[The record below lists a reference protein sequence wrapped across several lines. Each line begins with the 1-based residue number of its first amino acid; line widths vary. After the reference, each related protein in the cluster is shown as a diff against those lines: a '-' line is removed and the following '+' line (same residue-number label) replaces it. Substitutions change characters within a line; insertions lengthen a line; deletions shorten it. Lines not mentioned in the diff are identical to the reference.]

1 MVAHRSGRDRHGS
14 PPPFPKIVAAAPAGN
29 GTGVRRDGRANAPL
43 MSLPAGF
50 ALGQYRIV
58 ARIGRGGM
66 ATVYKAHHTALDRN
80 VAIKVLPD
88 FFAEDEVYRERFQQE
103 ARSVA
108 RLKHANILNVFDFG
122 QEHGIT
128 YLVLELVE
136 GGTLAERLGR
146 PIELEDVVRTLRP
159 IASALDHAHAQGVL
173 HRDVKPSNILIHR
186 DGTPVLADFGLAKMA
201 DSLRSLTATGTVMG
215 TPEYMSP
222 EQGAGEA
229 LGPASDRYS
238 LAVVAYEMLTGRVPF
253 QAETPAAVLLL
264 HINKAVPPTRELSG
278 ELSGHIEA
286 ALRKGLAKSP
296 LDRFDSAT
304 QFVTALIPAAWV
316 RRGADG
322 IVLARPPQMAKMVAR
337 QLPSVLVVDDGAAN
351 RELIE
356 ACLADVACEVRL
368 AQDGPSALAAIESAA
383 PDLVLLDVQMPGM
396 DGYAVCKRIKANP
409 ALRLVPVVMITAL
422 DRSEDRILA
431 LEAGADD
438 FMSKPVERLELV
450 ARVRSALRLKT
461 VYDRLDS
468 AEQVIFSLAAAVE
481 AKDSYTERHT
491 NRVAESAR
499 YLGMRLGL
507 PEEDLDALYR
517 GGIIHDI
524 GKIGVPDAVL
534 LKPGSLDANEIVL
547 MRAHPEIGENIVRPL
562 RSGSDLLPIIRH
574 HHEAYDGRGYPDGLA
589 GTAIPL
595 LARIVSVC
603 DAFDA
608 LTNDRPYRKRLSERE
623 AIAILSGGAG
633 RQWDPQL
640 VSLLTGEIPALHRL
654 GAA

>member
-1 MVAHRSGRDRHGS
+1 
-14 PPPFPKIVAAAPAGN
+14 
-29 GTGVRRDGRANAPL
+29 

-58 ARIGRGGM
+58 APIGRGGM
-66 ATVYKAHHTALDRN
+66 ATVYKAHHPGLDRD
-80 VAIKVLPD
+80 VAIKVLPE
-88 FFAEDEVYRERFQQE
+88 FFAEDEGYRERFQQE

-108 RLKHANILNVFDFG
+108 RLKHPNILNVFDFG

-146 PIELEDVVRTLRP
+146 PMDLEDVVRILRP
-159 IASALDHAHAQGVL
+159 IASALDHAHAQGIL
-173 HRDVKPSNILIHR
+173 HRDIKPSNILIHR

-201 DSLRSLTATGTVMG
+201 DSVRKLTATGMVLG

-222 EQGAGEA
+222 EQSSGGAI
-229 LGPASDRYS
+229 GPASDRYS
-238 LAVVAYEMLTGRVPF
+238 FAVVAYEMLTGRVPF
-253 QAETPAAVLLL
+253 QADTPAAVLLS
-264 HINKAVPPTRELSG
+264 HINKAVPPTRELAG
-278 ELSGHIEA
+278 ELSGHIED
-286 ALRKGLAKSP
+286 ALRKALAKAP
-296 LDRFDSAT
+296 LERFDSAT
-304 QFVTALIPAAWV
+304 QFVAALTPAAWV
-316 RRGADG
+316 HRERPDS
-322 IVLARPPQMAKMVAR
+322 IVLARPQHRATAAR
-337 QLPSVLVVDDGAAN
+337 RRVPSVLVVDDSAAN

-356 ACLADVACEVRL
+356 ACLADVECRVRL
-368 AQDGPSALAAIESAA
+368 AQDGPSALAAIEAAA

-396 DGYAVCKRIKANP
+396 DGYTVCKRIKANP

-422 DRSEDRILA
+422 DRSEDRVMA

-450 ARVRSALRLKT
+450 ARVRSALKLKS

-481 AKDSYTERHT
+481 AKDMYTERHT

-499 YLGMRLGL
+499 HLGLRLGL

-534 LKPGSLDANEIVL
+534 LKPGPLDANEIVL

-562 RSGSDLLPIIRH
+562 RSGWDLLPIIRH

-595 LARIVSVC
+595 PARIVAVC
-603 DAFDA
+603 DAYDA

-623 AIAILSGGAG
+623 AIAILTGGAG

-640 VSLLTGEIPALHRL
+640 VSLLTGEIPVLHRL